1 MLDYAKNI
9 IVMKAGNISIEESP
23 PNPPITEGLIFDGKD
38 QFLRIGDAK
47 NLSFGRVVQLKYLR
61 ATCFWVYFEEF
72 TNNAK
77 IFDFGNGAGKDNV
90 FCGIM
95 GRGNAGV
102 QAKELLSE
110 PCLDQAVT
118 TVPSAPSGA
127 QCTEEISPMV
137 AMVTS
142 SANVN
147 RWNCPAPELF
157 GEIIKPLQSPAEP
170 AGDATTADL
179 LYEIWDNKQ
188 RKLHLQVK
196 NVFPLRK
203 WVHIAIT
210 TTNNDAFKPGLKIY
224 RNGELVLTEAAAWL
238 PQTNETTNNYIGK
251 SNWSNVTTPYQ
262 NADELF
268 KGKMFDI
275 RGYDILMTEKK
286 IKDTVQW
293 GKDRLGLTGK
303 KTD

>member
-1 MLDYAKNI
+1 
-9 IVMKAGNISIEESP
+9 
-23 PNPPITEGLIFDGKD
+23 
-38 QFLRIGDAK
+38 
-47 NLSFGRVVQLKYLR
+47 
-61 ATCFWVYFEEF
+61 
-72 TNNAK
+72 
-77 IFDFGNGAGKDNV
+77 
-90 FCGIM
+90 
-95 GRGNAGV
+95 
-102 QAKELLSE
+102 
-110 PCLDQAVT
+110 
-118 TVPSAPSGA
+118 
-127 QCTEEISPMV
+127 
-137 AMVTS
+137 
-142 SANVN
+142 
-147 RWNCPAPELF
+147 
-157 GEIIKPLQSPAEP
+157 
-170 AGDATTADL
+170 
-179 LYEIWDNKQ
+179 
-188 RKLHLQVK
+188 VK